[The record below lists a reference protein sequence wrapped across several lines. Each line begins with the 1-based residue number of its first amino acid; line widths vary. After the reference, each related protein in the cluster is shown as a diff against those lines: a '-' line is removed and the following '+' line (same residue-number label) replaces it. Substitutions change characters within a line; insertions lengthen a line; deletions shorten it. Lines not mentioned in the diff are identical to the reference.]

1 MIVKFFFRLEAKN
14 VNISAFSGCRQ
25 DRFEVMML
33 PLTLNALSEG
43 TEVAGI
49 HKYFRASE
57 EAIYSNITHTMSV
70 HINFR
75 LPLWNSYIYHW
86 CTSNIL

>member
-1 MIVKFFFRLEAKN
+1 MIILLSFLRLEAKN
-14 VNISAFSGCRQ
+14 VNISGFSGCRQ

-57 EAIYSNITHTMSV
+57 DKKG
-70 HINFR
+70 
-75 LPLWNSYIYHW
+75 SY
-86 CTSNIL
+86 TE